1 MIFIEIT
8 ISKQF
13 INQDLVAKWLTVD
26 RQLFSSIWK
35 CEEYEHIYIDNSY
48 IFGLK
53 IWFKNIKY
61 IF

>member
-8 ISKQF
+8 ITKQF

-35 CEEYEHIYIDNSY
+35 CEEYEHIYIDNSS
-48 IFGLK
+48 LV
-53 IWFKNIKY
+53 
-61 IF
+61 